1 LPSEP
6 LADARGSVTEPR
18 PEGAVSASTVA
29 SWDVAR
35 FALDATPL
43 IEPTGGIARYTRELA
58 FALAREFGEDQFWM
72 LSDQP
77 VPEITPPA
85 PNLHVG
91 SGPGTALERKWWL
104 WGVEREMARHGIELF
119 HGTDFSTP
127 YLARRPSVLTLHD
140 LSPWMCADWRRG
152 TSLPNGAAFPNSA
165 GGRVRRR
172 TPILLRLGLATMTIT
187 PTETVRRAAIEKFK
201 LDADRVVAVPLAANE
216 NFHPVEVDPPRPYF
230 LFVGTLEPRKN
241 LARLIEAWRWVR
253 AARDIDLVLA
263 GRARP
268 DFAPPPGENG
278 LRVLGAVPEQE
289 LARWY
294 SGATA
299 CVYPSLYE
307 GFGLPALEAMQC
319 GALAI
324 TSRDPAIMEVASGA
338 AIHVDAQDT
347 KALAEAMMAAAREPA
362 RFQPLRAKAIERAR
376 QFTWQRTAC
385 MTREVYD
392 AARRR
397 FRKA

>member
-1 LPSEP
+1 
-6 LADARGSVTEPR
+6 
-18 PEGAVSASTVA
+18 VA

-58 FALAREFGEDQFWM
+58 LALACEFAEDQFWM

-77 VPEITPPA
+77 VPELVPA
-85 PNLHVG
+85 PPNLHVG
-91 SGPGTALERKWWL
+91 SGPHTALERKWWL
-104 WGVEREMARHGIELF
+104 WGLQREMARRGIELF

-127 YLARRPSVLTLHD
+127 YLPQRPSVLTLHD
-140 LSPWMCADWRRG
+140 LSPWMCAAWQQG
-152 TSLPNGAAFPNSA
+152 TSLPNGAAK
-165 GGRVRRR
+165 RVRRR
-172 TPILLRLGLATMTIT
+172 TPILLRLGLATMIIT
-187 PTETVRRAAIEKFK
+187 PTEAVRRAVIEKFK
-201 LDADRVVAVPLAANE
+201 LDAERVAAVPLAASP
-216 NFHPVEVDPPRPYF
+216 NFRPVEVHPPRPYF

-253 AARDIDLVLA
+253 TAGDIDLVLA
-263 GRARP
+263 GRARS
-268 DFAPPPGENG
+268 DFMPPPEENG
-278 LRVLGAVPEQE
+278 LRVLGVVPEQE

-324 TSRDPAIMEVASGA
+324 TSRDPAIIEVTGGEAASGA
-338 AIHVDAQDT
+338 AIHVDAEDT
-347 KALAEAMMAAAREPA
+347 KALAEAMMSAMQEPA
-362 RFQPLRAKAIERAR
+362 KFQPLRAKAIERAR
-376 QFTWQRTAC
+376 QFTWQRTARL
-385 MTREVYD
+385 TREVYE

-397 FRKA
+397 FRKG

>member
-1 LPSEP
+1 M
-6 LADARGSVTEPR
+6 
-18 PEGAVSASTVA
+18 
-29 SWDVAR
+29 AR

-58 FALAREFGEDQFWM
+58 LALAREFGEDQFWM

-77 VPEITPPA
+77 VPEITPAA

-91 SGPGTALERKWWL
+91 SRPRTALERKWWL
-104 WGVEREMARHGIELF
+104 WGVEREMVRRGIELF

-127 YLARRPSVLTLHD
+127 YLPRRPSVLTLHD
-140 LSPWMCADWRRG
+140 LSPWMCADWRRC
-152 TSLPNGAAFPNSA
+152 AK
-165 GGRVRRR
+165 RVRRR

-187 PTETVRRAAIEKFK
+187 PTEAVRRAAIEKFK
-201 LDADRVVAVPLAANE
+201 LDADRVVAVPLAANP
-216 NFHPVEVDPPRPYF
+216 NFRPIDADPPRPYF

-241 LARLIEAWRWVR
+241 LVRLIEAWRRVR

-268 DFAPPPGENG
+268 DFTPPPEENG
-278 LRVLGAVPEQE
+278 LRVLGTVPEQE

-324 TSRDPAIMEVASGA
+324 TSRDPAIIEVASGA
-338 AIHVDAQDT
+338 AIHVDAEDT

-362 RFQPLRAKAIERAR
+362 KFQPLRAKAIERAR
-376 QFTWQRTAC
+376 QFTWQRTARL
-385 MTREVYD
+385 TREVYE

-397 FRKA
+397 FRKG

>member
-1 LPSEP
+1 M
-6 LADARGSVTEPR
+6 
-18 PEGAVSASTVA
+18 
-29 SWDVAR
+29 AR

-58 FALAREFGEDQFWM
+58 LALAREFGEDQFWM

-77 VPEITPPA
+77 VPEITPTA
-85 PNLHVG
+85 PNLHLG
-91 SGPGTALERKWWL
+91 SRPRTALERKWWL
-104 WGVEREMARHGIELF
+104 WGVGREMARRGIELF
-119 HGTDFSTP
+119 HGTDFATP
-127 YLARRPSVLTLHD
+127 YLPRRASVLTLHD
-140 LSPWMCADWRRG
+140 LSPWMCADWQRYGR
-152 TSLPNGAAFPNSA
+152 
-165 GGRVRRR
+165 RVRRR

-187 PTETVRRAAIEKFK
+187 PTEAVRRAAIEKFK
-201 LDADRVVAVPLAANE
+201 LDADRVVAVPLAANP
-216 NFHPVEVDPPRPYF
+216 NFRPVEVAPLRPYF
-230 LFVGTLEPRKN
+230 LFVGTLEARKN

-263 GRARP
+263 GRMRL
-268 DFAPPPGENG
+268 DFTPPPGENG

-289 LARWY
+289 LARLY

-319 GALAI
+319 GSLAI

-338 AIHVDAQDT
+338 AVHVDAEDT

-362 RFQPLRAKAIERAR
+362 KFQPLRAKAIERAR
-376 QFTWQRTAC
+376 QFTWQRTARL
-385 MTREVYD
+385 TREVYE

-397 FRKA
+397 FRKG

>member
-1 LPSEP
+1 M
-6 LADARGSVTEPR
+6 
-18 PEGAVSASTVA
+18 
-29 SWDVAR
+29 AR

-58 FALAREFGEDQFWM
+58 LALAREFGEDQFWM

-77 VPEITPPA
+77 VPEITPA
-85 PNLHVG
+85 EPNLRVG
-91 SGPGTALERKWWL
+91 SSPRTALERKWWL
-104 WGVEREMARHGIELF
+104 WGVEREMARRGIELF
-119 HGTDFSTP
+119 HGTDFATP
-127 YLARRPSVLTLHD
+127 YFPRRPSVLTLHD
-140 LSPWMCADWRRG
+140 LSPWMCADWQRG
-152 TSLPNGAAFPNSA
+152 TSLPNGV
-165 GGRVRRR
+165 GKRVRQR

-187 PTETVRRAAIEKFK
+187 PTEAVRRAAIEKFG
-201 LDADRVVAVPLAANE
+201 LDADRVVAVPLAANPD
-216 NFHPVEVDPPRPYF
+216 FHPVEADPPRPYF

-263 GRARP
+263 GRARS
-268 DFAPPPGENG
+268 DFTLPPRENG

-299 CVYPSLYE
+299 CLYPSLYE
-307 GFGLPALEAMQC
+307 GFGLPALEAMRC
-319 GALAI
+319 GSLAI

-338 AIHVDAQDT
+338 AIHVDAEDT

-362 RFQPLRAKAIERAR
+362 KFQPLRAKAIERAG
-376 QFTWQRTAC
+376 QFTWQRTARL
-385 MTREVYD
+385 TREVYE

-397 FRKA
+397 FRKG